1 MNIRATLIAISIL
14 SAAPAFAEGSVIIFQ
29 NGPINWSAV
38 NQYTNHNSVNLNQ
51 GGYEGGY
58 SNNYASF
65 AQTGRINVLAGS
77 QGGTENTLNAIQ
89 QGRDSYF
96 SAYQSGLNN
105 RIGVTQSRLGRNR

>member
-51 GGYEGGY
+51 GGYEGGTRTTMRL
-58 SNNYASF
+58 SPRPVASMF
-65 AQTGRINVLAGS
+65 WPAVRAVPKI
-77 QGGTENTLNAIQ
+77 
-89 QGRDSYF
+89 R
-96 SAYQSGLNN
+96 
-105 RIGVTQSRLGRNR
+105 